1 MKKKGFGVEDAPFM
15 LLAAVAV
22 MLLITWIGIN
32 IMASFVEGNERQSAV
47 EASTEIYKRAKL
59 LSLGYGGSSDK
70 LQVSIPQGYQI
81 RVDGNVVALHG
92 VDVNGTLENLTE
104 LTPPLGIIGVG
115 ITSEPS
121 NLEAGDHDLRLVYNS
136 KDAKVE
142 ISSE

>member
-15 LLAAVAV
+15 LLSAVVV

-59 LSLGYGGSSDK
+59 LSLGYDGSSDR
-70 LQVSIPQGYQI
+70 LQVSIPKSYQVK
-81 RVDGNVVALHG
+81 VDGNVVALHG

-104 LTPPLGIIGVG
+104 LTEPLKIPGVG
-115 ITSEPS
+115 VVSEPPT
-121 NLEAGDHDLRLVYNS
+121 LEAGTHNLKLIYNS
-136 KDAKVE
+136 KDAQVE